1 MTSDLRTRSVH
12 VFEHAA
18 TIILGIV
25 LVILGLS
32 LVFTVVFVL
41 PGILILL
48 GGICLLVSGIFTHPG
63 GARRREIHRER

>member
-12 VFEHAA
+12 VLEHAA

-32 LVFTVVFVL
+32 LIVTVVFVL

-48 GGICLLVSGIFTHPG
+48 AGVCSLVSGIFAHPG
-63 GARRREIHRER
+63 RTRRAIHRER